1 MSTQRPILL
10 VEDNPDDEELTMRA
24 LHKNNIMND
33 IVVARDGI
41 EALDYLF
48 GTGTHIGRDL
58 SIQPQVILLDL
69 KLPRVDGLEVLKRLR
84 ADDRTRLLAVVILTS
99 SKEEEDLIQSYAL
112 GANSYVRKPVNFADF
127 IAAVKTLGLFW
138 LLLNEIPSAR
148 GIP

>member
-33 IVVARDGI
+33 IVVARDGV

-48 GTGTHIGRDL
+48 GTGAHIGRDL
-58 SIQPQVILLDL
+58 GIQPQVILLDL
-69 KLPRVDGLEVLKRLR
+69 KLPRADGLEVLRR
-84 ADDRTRLLAVVILTS
+84 IRGDERTRLLSVVILTS
-99 SKEEEDLIQSYAL
+99 SKEEEDLVHSYSL

-148 GIP
+148 GLR

>member
-58 SIQPQVILLDL
+58 GIQPQVILLDL